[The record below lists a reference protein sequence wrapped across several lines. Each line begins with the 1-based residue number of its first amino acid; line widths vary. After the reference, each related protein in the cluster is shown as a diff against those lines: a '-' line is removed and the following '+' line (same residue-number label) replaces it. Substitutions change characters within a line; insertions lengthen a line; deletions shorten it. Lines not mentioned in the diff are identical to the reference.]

1 MKHALLLPLLVA
13 LVVAIAGIWF
23 LLEGGLLV
31 GAIEMSTHGW
41 IALGL
46 GMGVSIVLGG
56 GLTAI
61 LILSRRN
68 GYDDAAHQATL
79 DQDESAAGDVGARLP

>member
-1 MKHALLLPLLVA
+1 
-13 LVVAIAGIWF
+13 
-23 LLEGGLLV
+23 
-31 GAIEMSTHGW
+31 
-41 IALGL
+41 
-46 GMGVSIVLGG
+46 MGVSIVLGG